1 MGFKRLGGWTKG
13 PRVVSVLRDLDA
25 FELGRGAFVQAVERC
40 DKAHAWQD
48 ALSLHQLMLDEG
60 YGYSLSGFHALLM
73 KQQAAQKW
81 QWQRAVHYLEVMNLY
96 DIFPS
101 SITISLLIS
110 CCRRAN
116 EWRWPL
122 DFMMSHLE
130 TKKKELT
137 DSHSMGS
144 VIGSCL
150 DARQW
155 HWATRLLDLW
165 ATNSHHQ
172 TDQKNLEMNEM
183 SIFNLAITI
192 CKVTRQWH
200 KALEL
205 CKASKQVNDIA
216 VAATMKALGR
226 RWQMCPGHLEIDRL

>member
-1 MGFKRLGGWTKG
+1 M
-13 PRVVSVLRDLDA
+13 VSVVTVRDLDA
-25 FELGRGAFVQAVERC
+25 FEIGRGAFVQAVERC
-40 DKAHAWQD
+40 DKAHAWQH
-48 ALSLHQLMLDEG
+48 ALSLHQLMLEEG

-73 KQQAAQKW
+73 KEQASASRKCSW
-81 QWQRAVHYLEVMNLY
+81 QSAVHSLELMNLY
-96 DIFPS
+96 DIVPS

-110 CCRRAN
+110 CCRRGT

-122 DFMMSHLE
+122 NFMMSQLE
-130 TKKKELT
+130 TKKNELT

-144 VIGSCL
+144 AIGTCL

-155 HWATRLLDLW
+155 LSATRLLDLW
-165 ATNSHHQ
+165 SKSHQ
-172 TDQKNLEMNEM
+172 ADQKNLEMNEM

-192 CKVTRQWH
+192 CKVARQWY

-205 CKASKQVNDIA
+205 CKASKEVTNDIA

-226 RWQMCPGHLEIDRL
+226 RWQMCLGHGQEIDRRN

>member
-1 MGFKRLGGWTKG
+1 
-13 PRVVSVLRDLDA
+13 
-25 FELGRGAFVQAVERC
+25 
-40 DKAHAWQD
+40 
-48 ALSLHQLMLDEG
+48 
-60 YGYSLSGFHALLM
+60 
-73 KQQAAQKW
+73 
-81 QWQRAVHYLEVMNLY
+81 MNLY

-110 CCRRAN
+110 CCRRGN

-122 DFMMSHLE
+122 TFMMSHLE
-130 TKKKELT
+130 ETKKGTHELT

-144 VIGSCL
+144 VIGTCL

-155 HWATRLLDLW
+155 LFATRLLDLW
-165 ATNSHHQ
+165 SNSYHQ
-172 TDQKNLEMNEM
+172 ADQKNLAINEM

-192 CKVTRQWH
+192 CKVTRQWY

-205 CKASKQVNDIA
+205 ASKASKEVTNADIA

-226 RWQMCPGHLEIDRL
+226 RWQMCPG